1 MESSKVRIYG
11 TVVSN
16 EIPPVEM
23 HRHKVETSKKKKI
36 VDLKASGYDR
46 PIDISWLKSASSKYC
61 ISPNIADYIVIPV
74 PVITSGIPNRRCQSF
89 SIASLLDFDT
99 EYKRQRY
106 STFVGCPTYVE
117 HKNDVFEEAK
127 GINLDA
133 SLTYVPEY
141 KLYKVNVLS
150 AFDRTKYPDIT
161 DRIMRLK
168 TNQFSMGAVCTT
180 FRCSLC
186 GNLLGPGVDRTCK
199 CEGDYTELR
208 SYGSVKNGKL
218 HYISAV
224 DPIFIENSW
233 VADPADITAVGN
245 PI

>member
-1 MESSKVRIYG
+1 MEKVRIYG
-11 TVVSN
+11 NYVENDV
-16 EIPPVEM
+16 PPVEM
-23 HRHKVETSKKKKI
+23 YKQEVYSDKRKKV
-36 VDLKASGYDR
+36 VDLKASGLNR
-46 PIDISWLKSASSKYC
+46 PVDISWLKAASLKYQISA
-61 ISPNIADYIVIPV
+61 NIKDYVVIPV
-74 PVITSGIPNRRCQSF
+74 PVITSGIPNRRNQSF
-89 SIASLLDFDT
+89 SMGSLLDFDT

-117 HKNDVFEEAK
+117 HKNDNFLEAK

-133 SLTYVPEY
+133 SLTYVPAY
-141 KLYKVNVLS
+141 NLYKVNVLS
-150 AFDRTKYPDIT
+150 AFDRTKYPELTEKILK
-161 DRIMRLK
+161 LK

-186 GNLLGPGVDRTCK
+186 GNLLGPGVERTCK
-199 CEGDYTELR
+199 CPGDYTELR
-208 SYGSVKNGKL
+208 SYGNIVNNKL

-224 DPIFIENSW
+224 DPVFIENSW